1 MCGQQKGEKR
11 GGVADEFYTTGQM
24 KGRSEKSAKI
34 MAYGTNFSTDNH
46 IPGNQRKKN
55 WFKKRTTENGRIQAN
70 CKLFA
75 STWVRHRALEATWDQ
90 FSDFLRGVGLL
101 ISFCPESASLKCYT
115 KGDIKHLKL
124 RN

>member
-55 WFKKRTTENGRIQAN
+55 WFKKEPQKMEEFRLI
-70 CKLFA
+70 A
-75 STWVRHRALEATWDQ
+75 SYLSVHG
-90 FSDFLRGVGLL
+90 SDTG
-101 ISFCPESASLKCYT
+101 
-115 KGDIKHLKL
+115 H
-124 RN
+124 